1 MSDTVP
7 AIGDLTAKRVLIIGA
22 SRGIGRALATRAAQ
36 LGAVVHLTARSAP
49 AAAQTAAA
57 LAAEHGAEVTGHG
70 LDIAAADAT
79 ARLDAVLDSAG
90 GLDALVYNAGVS
102 PVYARPEKITDED
115 FDAIVRVN
123 LRGPFLAARAFAVRC
138 LREQRPGAIV
148 FIASVA
154 SLVGMPRLSVYAATK
169 AGVAGLTRGLAV
181 DWAPDGIRVNAVAP
195 GWVAT
200 EMTQG
205 LQDNPRLH
213 DRLTARV
220 PMGRFAQPHE
230 IADVA
235 LFLVS
240 DSARYVTGSV
250 YSVDGGLVAG

>member
-1 MSDTVP
+1 MSGM
-7 AIGDLTAKRVLIIGA
+7 ARGIGDISGKRLLIVGA
-22 SRGIGRALATRAAQ
+22 SRGIGLALAARAAQ
-36 LGAVVHLTARSAP
+36 SGALVHLTARSAP
-49 AAAQTAAA
+49 AATQTAAA
-57 LAAEHGAEVTGHG
+57 LAAEHGASVTGHG

-79 ARLDAVLDSAG
+79 ARLDAVLDAAG
-90 GLDALVYNAGVS
+90 ALDALIYNAGVS

-115 FDAIVRVN
+115 FDAIARVN
-123 LRGPFLAARAFAVRC
+123 LRGPFLAARAFGARC
-138 LREQRPGAIV
+138 LTQGRPGAIV

-154 SLVGMPRLSVYAATK
+154 SLIGTPRLSVYAATK

-181 DWAPDGIRVNAVAP
+181 DWAQDGIRVNAVAP

-200 EMTQG
+200 DMTQG

-213 DRLTARV
+213 ERLTTRV
-220 PMGRFAQPHE
+220 PMGRFAQPDE

-235 LFLVS
+235 LFLAS

>member
-1 MSDTVP
+1 VSSP
-7 AIGDLTAKRVLIIGA
+7 ASAIGDLTGKRLLIIGA
-22 SRGIGRALATRAAQ
+22 SRGIGRALAARAAQ
-36 LGAVVHLTARSAP
+36 SGAVVHLTARSAQS
-49 AAAQTAAA
+49 AAETAAA
-57 LAAEHGAEVTGHG
+57 LAAEHGAEVIGHG

-79 ARLDAVLDSAG
+79 ARLDAVLDAAG

-102 PVYARPEKITDED
+102 PVYARPEKITDEN
-115 FDAIVRVN
+115 FDAILRVN
-123 LRGPFLAARAFAVRC
+123 LRGPFLAARAFGARC

-154 SLVGMPRLSVYAATK
+154 SLIGTPRLSVYAATK

-181 DWAPDGIRVNAVAP
+181 DWAQDGIRVNAVAP

-200 EMTQG
+200 DMTQG

-220 PMGRFAQPHE
+220 PMGRFAQPEE

-235 LFLVS
+235 LFLAS

-250 YSVDGGLVAG
+250 YSVDGGLLAG